1 MKKLLLTI
9 LTCLAYLIGFS
20 QTTASPLND
29 INTVKQAKKFIAKYP
44 ESSAQLI
51 TLSSDKDTTDITPP
65 LYDKNSGDTFRLDAY
80 DYKILDKTSYPEFR
94 VSYIFLD
101 GSQLNA
107 KTIDRL
113 RTEIVNKYKSGTP
126 FSDLANAYTMD
137 ATPNGDVGWFK
148 ENVMAKEFELAVK
161 EHKRN
166 DLFTVDI
173 PASKWYF
180 VVLKTFDD
188 RITKRLTVL
197 KIKTGI

>member
-1 MKKLLLTI
+1 MKKRLLTI
-9 LTCLAYLIGFS
+9 LICQAYLIGFS
-20 QTTASPLND
+20 QTTANPLND
-29 INTVKQAKKFIAKYP
+29 ITTVKQAKKFIAKNP
-44 ESSAQLI
+44 ESAQLI

-65 LYDKNSGDTFRLDAY
+65 HYDKNPGDTFRLDAY

-107 KTIDRL
+107 KTIDSA
-113 RTEIVNKYKSGTP
+113 RTVIVNKYKNGTP

-148 ENVMAKEFELAVK
+148 ENVMAKEFEQAVK
-161 EHKRN
+161 KHKRN

-197 KIKTGI
+197 KIKTGT

>member
-9 LTCLAYLIGFS
+9 LICQAYLIGFS
-20 QTTASPLND
+20 QTKPNPLD
-29 INTVKQAKKFIAKYP
+29 EITTVKQAKKFIAKNP
-44 ESSAQLI
+44 ESAQLI

-65 LYDKNSGDTFRLDAY
+65 LYDKNPGDTFRLDAY
-80 DYKILDKTSYPEFR
+80 DYKILDKTNYPEFR

-107 KTIDRL
+107 KTIDKL
-113 RTEIVNKYKSGTP
+113 RAEIVNKYKSGTP

-161 EHKRN
+161 EHKIN
-166 DLFTVDI
+166 DLFMVDI
-173 PASKWYF
+173 PSSKWYF

-197 KIKTGI
+197 KIKTGV